1 MSNLV
6 VAGLV
11 GFLGAF
17 LGLMAA
23 ATLVFFWAKK
33 RLVMIQARL
42 LTRVA
47 AGDISWRSLVA
58 ALRIR
63 RHAVTVAMVRR
74 QLLQDANRASL
85 AVAEAERLGVAGD
98 QMGMEAATLT
108 VAARDLD
115 AHLGRIATAGIDPV
129 LFARAGDL
137 GIAAHRLQRDAE
149 RLAGRA
155 ASAGVIRPTQPTR
168 PDDHGPFRHPSLD

>member
-1 MSNLV
+1 MSHLV

-137 GIAAHRLQRDAE
+137 GIATHRLQRDAE